1 MKSEKKGVPHEG
13 SGLSEDL
20 SKRLAAYA
28 LAAGAAG
35 VGALALA
42 VPAEA
47 GIISHSVS
55 LEIPCNSTTQLD
67 IAGPV
72 HLSFFDE
79 CGPVPN
85 SGGIGLAV
93 GAEGS
98 IAVAMSSGIIAP
110 YSQGPLPVLLA
121 KGSPIGSRD
130 SFRAAYPNS
139 RGGAMARSR
148 TPQGHWGA
156 FGPPNRGYL
165 GFEFGANS
173 KHFGWVAL
181 SVLHVGVI
189 SSRVNSS
196 NQFGFVGLIKGYAYD
211 TIAGKTIDAGQT
223 VPEPTTLSLL
233 ALGAVGLFALRK
245 RKLSAVRNQQ
255 SASS

>member
-1 MKSEKKGVPHEG
+1 MREKKRTSTEKAAALPEG
-13 SGLSEDL
+13 LN
-20 SKRLAAYA
+20 KRLAVYA

-42 VPAEA
+42 VPADA
-47 GIISHSVS
+47 AIISHSVS
-55 LEIPCNSTTQLD
+55 LGIPCNSTTQLN

-72 HLSFFDE
+72 HLSFFDL

-93 GAEGS
+93 GAQGS
-98 IAVAMSSGIIAP
+98 IAVAMSSGIVCP
-110 YSQGPLPVLLA
+110 CGSRGPLPARLP

-130 SFRAAYPNS
+130 SFGS
-139 RGGAMARSR
+139 GVIARSR

-181 SVLHVGVI
+181 SVFHVGVI

-233 ALGAVGLFALRK
+233 ALGALGLFALRK
-245 RKLSAVRNQQ
+245 RKRSAVSHHSTANG
-255 SASS
+255 

>member
-1 MKSEKKGVPHEG
+1 MRKKKKRTSTEKAAALPEG
-13 SGLSEDL
+13 LN
-20 SKRLAAYA
+20 KRLAVYA

-67 IAGPV
+67 IVGSV
-72 HLSFFDE
+72 HLSFSDG
-79 CGPVPN
+79 CGPVRN
-85 SGGIGLAV
+85 SGGGRLAV
-93 GAEGS
+93 GGEGS
-98 IAVAMSSGIIAP
+98 VAVAMSSGIIAP
-110 YSQGPLPVLLA
+110 YSQGPLPARLA

-130 SFRAAYPNS
+130 SFGAASNS
-139 RGGAMARSR
+139 RSRVMAGSR
-148 TPQGHWGA
+148 NPQGHWGT

-181 SVLHVGVI
+181 SVTF
-189 SSRVNSS
+189 RVHSS
-196 NQFGFVGLIKGYAYD
+196 NHYGNQYGFDGLIKGYAYD

-223 VPEPTTLSLL
+223 VSEPGTLPLL
-233 ALGAVGLFALRK
+233 ALGAAGLFGLRK
-245 RKLSAVRNQQ
+245 RKRSAVSHQ
-255 SASS
+255 STANG